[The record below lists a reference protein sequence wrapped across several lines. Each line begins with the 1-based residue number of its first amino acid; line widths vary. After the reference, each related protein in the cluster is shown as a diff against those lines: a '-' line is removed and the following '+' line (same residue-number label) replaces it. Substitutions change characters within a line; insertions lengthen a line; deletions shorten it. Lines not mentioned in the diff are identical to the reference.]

1 MPANCSKDVSLV
13 IDYIDNVLENGSA
26 ANKTALKAMFGLEAV
41 EHDDD
46 FAAYV
51 LLCWLEYLKSSNFCI

>member
-13 IDYIDNVLENGSA
+13 IDYIDTVLTTGTE
-26 ANKTALKAMFGLEAV
+26 ANKTALKSKFGLEGI

-46 FAAYV
+46 FA
-51 LLCWLEYLKSSNFCI
+51 EYIPHP

>member
-13 IDYIDNVLENGSA
+13 IDYMDNVLLTGTDEE
-26 ANKTALKAMFGLEAV
+26 KYALKEMFGLQGV

-46 FAAYV
+46 FMR
-51 LLCWLEYLKSSNFCI
+51 